1 MGKVIYSLNVSLDG
15 FVETAD
21 HRLDWA
27 NVDEELHTWFNDQER
42 AAGALLYGRRM
53 YELMAGYWP
62 TAESDPNANPV
73 ELDFAR
79 IWTSVPKFVFS
90 STLDSVDWNSR
101 LVRGDVVE
109 ELGRIREEFSGDI
122 GVGGATIAA
131 ELIRH
136 DLVDEYRLV
145 VHPVVLGAGT
155 PFFPPLPSPLD
166 LQLFETRTFTSGAI
180 YLGYRRRATR

>member
-1 MGKVIYSLNVSLDG
+1 MGRVIYSLNVSLDG

-21 HRLDWA
+21 HGLDWA
-27 NVDEELHTWFNDQER
+27 TVDEELHTWFNEQER
-42 AAGALLYGRRM
+42 AAGAALYGRRM

-62 TAESDPNANPV
+62 TAESDPNASPV

-79 IWTSVPKFVFS
+79 IWTSKPKFVFS
-90 STLDSVDWNSR
+90 STLESVEWNSR
-101 LVRGDVVE
+101 LERGDVVE
-109 ELGRIREEFSGDI
+109 ELGRIREEFGGDI

-136 DLVDEYRLV
+136 DLIDEYRPV

-155 PFFPPLPSPLD
+155 PFFPPLASPLD

-180 YLGYRRRATR
+180 HLGYRRRSS